1 MAIGTTVFTAAAA
14 LAETPALPS
23 TTTLGDTMSNIGTV
37 VTGLLENVVTPIM
50 GFMIQT
56 PLCVVG
62 LGLSFCGAG
71 FGFVKRALKTS
82 RK

>member
-1 MAIGTTVFTAAAA
+1 MDTTVLTAAAA
-14 LAETPALPS
+14 LAETPALPTAS
-23 TTTLGDTMSNIGTV
+23 TLNDTMTNIGTV
-37 VTGLLENVVTPIM
+37 VSGLLEHVITPIM
-50 GFMIQT
+50 GFMLAT

-62 LGLSFCGAG
+62 LGLVFCGAG

>member
-1 MAIGTTVFTAAAA
+1 MDMGYIIWAAVTGFMRDIGK
-14 LAETPALPS
+14 
-23 TTTLGDTMSNIGTV
+23 V
-37 VTGLLENVVTPIM
+37 VTGILYDVVTPIM
-50 GFMIQT
+50 AFMLST
-56 PLCVVG
+56 PLCVAG

>member
-1 MAIGTTVFTAAAA
+1 MTDYEIDQYVLWAGITSALRFIGDAVRCLLSDVLTPVMA
-14 LAETPALPS
+14 
-23 TTTLGDTMSNIGTV
+23 
-37 VTGLLENVVTPIM
+37 
-50 GFMIQT
+50 FMLST

>member
-1 MAIGTTVFTAAAA
+1 M
-14 LAETPALPS
+14 
-23 TTTLGDTMSNIGTV
+23 GDMLWAGITGVMSDLGTV
-37 VTGLLENVVTPIM
+37 VRGILTEVVTPTM
-50 GFMIQT
+50 GFMLST

>member
-1 MAIGTTVFTAAAA
+1 MTDYEIDQYVLWAGITTWLSDFGEFVRSFLSDVLTPVMA
-14 LAETPALPS
+14 
-23 TTTLGDTMSNIGTV
+23 
-37 VTGLLENVVTPIM
+37 
-50 GFMIQT
+50 FMLST